1 MKVRFRLVFRMVLI
15 ILSISAL
22 SFLISTTVI
31 SNNFKK
37 VAYKETFE
45 YNSMLAFK
53 FAAIIKT
60 HLNRDFDR
68 VRSVAQL
75 MQSNASKDSL
85 VNNRIIFEK
94 VLSEIIENNKEYI
107 GLWDTWELSFID
119 KNWELP
125 HGRILNSYKNNSGS
139 VYKQTDSLDLDGE
152 DYDGIYSFVKL
163 LPEETIE
170 NPVWYSPTGKIS
182 DKVLKSS
189 IMVPLINNKQFIG
202 AVGID
207 LSLKSYID
215 KLKSLSKNEDFDVM
229 FFSYSG
235 DIIMHPDQ
243 QFIGENIIQ
252 VDTVLANSFGILDRI
267 QSGEN
272 SSFTLKGSSGNDSV
286 FFAISSFA
294 IAQTA
299 TPWCVLIS
307 APLTSIESQLN
318 DMLSVVGLVGKYGVI
333 VIILALIIFAFS
345 LTVPL
350 KRTTN
355 ALRKLAAGDVHNVE
369 KVRINSADE
378 TKEMADSTNTVIDG
392 LNTLTDF
399 AKNIGRGNYDYEF
412 NKADDDDLLGEA
424 ILEMR
429 NSLAKAREEENQR
442 LIQEDNLN
450 WASQGINI
458 FNRVLRVDNQNLE
471 VLAYEIIQTLTTY
484 LGAHMGGIYV
494 KTDEDSDVYELVN
507 QIGFSKEK
515 AAQKIVKPG
524 DSNVGLCILEK
535 DTIFINDVPKDYDRV
550 TSGLGSTIPA
560 SILIVPLMSNLKMV
574 GVIEIE
580 SLKEIQDYQISFVE
594 KLAETIA
601 ATIATVKVNVRT
613 SQLLDMSQKQA
624 EELEQQEEEMRQNME
639 EMQATQEEAAK
650 QERDLE
656 LLIEGFENVL
666 LIAEYDYNAR
676 LININDN
683 YLDVLKLP
691 KAQVIGKIHKS
702 DVFME
707 EKEKEVHDAF
717 WEELKG
723 GLVKEQIEYYKS
735 GKTDYWIHENFL
747 PVKNSHGIVQ
757 KILCVGID
765 ITNQKKT
772 ESELK
777 RIQEGI
783 LNADNIDSEDENV
796 DKGNEVNINAKLKLI
811 DLTYLKMLYKK
822 DGRKIYNILNLYSE
836 TLPAQIL
843 ELEDISKA
851 RDYDRLKS
859 RINGLKTK
867 MSYLGLKSIY
877 EDFRMI
883 EKIIADKKNMN
894 KIAGLLDSVHEKW
907 AAASKELDNL
917 LR

>member
-1 MKVRFRLVFRMVLI
+1 MKVRFRLIFRMVLI

-22 SFLISTTVI
+22 SFYVSTTVI
-31 SNNFKK
+31 SSNFKK

-53 FAAIIKT
+53 FADIIKT
-60 HLNRDFDR
+60 HFNRDFDR
-68 VRSVAQL
+68 VRTIAQL
-75 MQSNASKDSL
+75 MQSNISPDTS
-85 VNNRIIFEK
+85 NNNQVIFEK
-94 VLSEIIENNKEYI
+94 VISDIIHENNEYI
-107 GLWDTWELSFID
+107 RIWDTWELSYLD
-119 KNWELP
+119 KTWELP
-125 HGRILNSYKNNSGS
+125 HGRILNTYNNDGS
-139 VYKQTDSLDLDGE
+139 ALYKQTDSLDLEGE
-152 DYDGIYSFVKL
+152 DYDGIYSFIKL

-170 NPVWYSPTGKIS
+170 NPVWYTPTGKLS

-189 IMVPLINNKQFIG
+189 LMVPLKSGDQFIG
-202 AVGID
+202 VVGVD
-207 LSLKSYID
+207 LSLSSY
-215 KLKSLSKNEDFDVM
+215 KKTLKSLSKNQEFDVM
-229 FFSYSG
+229 FFSYNG
-235 DIIMHPDQ
+235 DIILHPNQ
-243 QFIGENIIQ
+243 QAVGKNIIQ

-286 FFAISSFA
+286 FYAISSFT
-294 IAQTA
+294 IAKTS
-299 TPWCVLIS
+299 TPWCVLIA
-307 APLTSIESQLN
+307 APLTSIESQL
-318 DMLSVVGLVGKYGVI
+318 DVMLSVVGLVGKYGVI
-333 VIILALIIFAFS
+333 VIIIALIIFAYS
-345 LTVPL
+345 LTSPL
-350 KRTTN
+350 KRTTTV
-355 ALRKLAAGDVHNVE
+355 LRKLAGGDVHNVE
-369 KVRINSADE
+369 KIEINTSDE
-378 TKEMADSTNTVIDG
+378 TKEMANSTNTVIDG
-392 LNTLTDF
+392 LNALTDF
-399 AKNIGRGNYDYEF
+399 AENIGQGNYDYEF
-412 NKADDDDLLGEA
+412 SKADKDDLLGEA

-429 NSLAKAREEENQR
+429 NSLAKAREEEKQR

-484 LGAHMGGIYV
+484 IGAHMGGIYV
-494 KTDEDSDVYELVN
+494 KTDEDAEIYELIN
-507 QIGFSKEK
+507 HIGFSKEK
-515 AAQKIVKPG
+515 ATQKVVKPG

-560 SILIVPLMSNLKMV
+560 SILIVPLISNLKMV

-613 SQLLDMSQKQA
+613 AKLLDMSQKQA

-656 LLIEGFENVL
+656 LLIQGFENIL
-666 LIAEYDYNAR
+666 LMAEYDYNGR
-676 LININDN
+676 LTNINDN
-683 YLDVLKLP
+683 YLDILKLP
-691 KAQVIGKIHKS
+691 KAQVMGKIHKS

-717 WEELKG
+717 WEDLKEG
-723 GLVKEQIEYYKS
+723 KVKEQIEYYKS
-735 GKTDYWIHENFL
+735 GKTDYWIHESFL
-747 PVKNSHGIVQ
+747 PVKNNHGIVQ

-765 ITNQKKT
+765 ITNQKKS
-772 ESELK
+772 ESEIK

-783 LNADNIDSEDENV
+783 LNSENIDS
-796 DKGNEVNINAKLKLI
+796 DKESTEKANEININAELKLV

-822 DGRKIYNILNLYSE
+822 DGKKIYNILNLYSE
-836 TLPAQIL
+836 TLPPQIL

-851 RDYDRLKS
+851 RDYDRLKT

-867 MSYLGLKSIY
+867 MSYLGLKKIY
-877 EDFRMI
+877 ENFRTI
-883 EKIIADKKNMN
+883 EKIITEKKNIN
-894 KIAGLLDSVHEKW
+894 KIAGLLKSVKENW
-907 AAASKELDNL
+907 AAASKELDML

>member
-22 SFLISTTVI
+22 SFFVSTTVI

-68 VRSVAQL
+68 VRAIAQL
-75 MQSNASKDSL
+75 MQSNVSKDSA
-85 VNNRIIFEK
+85 NSSQIIFES
-94 VLSEIIENNKEYI
+94 VLSDILANNNEYI
-107 GLWDTWELSFID
+107 GIWDTWELSFID
-119 KNWELP
+119 KNWDLP
-125 HGRILNSYKNNSGS
+125 HGRIINNYTNSDGS
-139 VYKQTDSLDLDGE
+139 VYKQTDSLDLEGE
-152 DYDGIYSFVKL
+152 DYDGIYSFIKL

-170 NPVWYSPTGKIS
+170 NPVWFSPTGKIS

-189 IMVPLINNKQFIG
+189 IIVPLVNNKQFIG
-202 AVGID
+202 AVGVD
-207 LSLKSYID
+207 LSFKSYVNT
-215 KLKSLSKNEDFDVM
+215 LKSLSKSEDFDVM

-235 DIIMHPDQ
+235 DIILHPDQ
-243 QFIGENIIQ
+243 QVIGENIIQ

-272 SSFTLKGSSGNDSV
+272 SSFTLKGYSGNDSV
-286 FFAISSFA
+286 FFAISSFT
-294 IAQTA
+294 IAQTS
-299 TPWCVLIS
+299 TPWCVLIA
-307 APLTSIESQLN
+307 APLTSIESQL
-318 DMLSVVGLVGKYGVI
+318 DGMLSVVGIVGKYGVI

-345 LTVPL
+345 LTSPL

-355 ALRKLAAGDVHNVE
+355 VLRKLAAGDVHNVE
-369 KVRINSADE
+369 KIRINTADE
-378 TKEMADSTNTVIDG
+378 TKDMAESTNTVIDG
-392 LNTLTDF
+392 LNSLTDF
-399 AKNIGRGNYDYEF
+399 AKNIGHGNYDYEF
-412 NKADDDDLLGEA
+412 NKADEDDILGEA

-429 NSLAKAREEENQR
+429 NSLAKARDEENQR
-442 LIQEDNLN
+442 LIHEENLN

-471 VLAYEIIQTLTTY
+471 MLAYEIIQTLTTY
-484 LGAHMGGIYV
+484 LDAHMGGIYV
-494 KTDEDSDVYELVN
+494 KSDDKSDIYELVN

-515 AAQKIVKPG
+515 AVQKVVKPG

-560 SILIVPLMSNLKMV
+560 SILIVPLISNLKMV

-601 ATIATVKVNVRT
+601 STIATVKVNERT
-613 SQLLDMSQKQA
+613 AQLLDMSQKQA

-656 LLIEGFENVL
+656 LLIEGFENIL

-676 LININDN
+676 LININKN
-683 YLDVLKLP
+683 YLDLIKLP
-691 KAQVIGKIHKS
+691 KAQVIGKIHKA

-717 WEELKG
+717 WEDLKG
-723 GLVKEQIEYYKS
+723 GVVKEQVEYYKS
-735 GKTDYWIHENFL
+735 GKTDYWIHESFL
-747 PVKNSHGIVQ
+747 PVKNNHGIVQ

-765 ITNQKKT
+765 ITSQKKT

-783 LNADNIDSEDENV
+783 INSDNIDADDEKTE
-796 DKGNEVNINAKLKLI
+796 KGNEVNIDAKLELI

-836 TLPAQIL
+836 TLPVQIL
-843 ELEDISKA
+843 ELDDISKA
-851 RDYDRLKS
+851 RDYDRLKA

-867 MSYLGLKSIY
+867 MSYLGLKKVY
-877 EDFRMI
+877 EDFRKI
-883 EKIIADKKNMN
+883 EKIITDKKNMN
-894 KIAGLLDSVHEKW
+894 KIAGLLDSIKEKW